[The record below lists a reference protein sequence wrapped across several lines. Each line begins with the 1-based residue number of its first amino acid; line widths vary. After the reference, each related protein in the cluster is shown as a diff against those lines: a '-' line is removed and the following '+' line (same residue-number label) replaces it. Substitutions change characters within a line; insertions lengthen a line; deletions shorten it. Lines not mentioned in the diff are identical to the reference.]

1 MLIDTKILEELNK
14 EFRDGGFSERRKE
27 RDSKKIVRTFYV
39 SEELIREG
47 ICRLEEIKF
56 NIGKYFDRFRKR
68 YSFQI
73 EFWEDEEEAN
83 IIISDLKAKELEN
96 G

>member
-39 SEELIREG
+39 SEELIREC
-47 ICRLEEIKF
+47 IYQLEEIRS
-56 NIGKYFDRFRKR
+56 NLGKYFDRFRKR

-73 EFWEDEEEAN
+73 EFWEDEEAN